1 MRQLLALVVI
11 ALAVLSATAAGAS
24 SGARGAA
31 ALTFTRQV
39 GQSESVWVADA
50 DGSHACEVTAN
61 GYSSALS
68 ADGRWL
74 TFERPRS
81 QPDPTFFN
89 LLFLVDLTTG
99 MARPL
104 GKTSGTERWAPI
116 GARLAVSQP
125 GGLFTVDAATG
136 TRTRL
141 LTKSVT
147 SLDFAPDGRSIVF
160 AAGSGTAETMEQ
172 RSDLYLLRLGSHALL
187 RLTHDG
193 HSESPLVS
201 RTGIAYVRF
210 KNAYA
215 APETWLMKRD
225 GTGKRLLARCCES
238 LSDRSHGDATRGVG
252 TVALSADGKE
262 LLACFVSSIGC
273 DPLAI
278 DLPSGRTHRFPGI
291 QRVISPQETASAFDL
306 TRDGRTILFVVG
318 PPKEGAD
325 RRRLYAVPFAGGN
338 PTLLVRVAVEG
349 RWRR

>member
-11 ALAVLSATAAGAS
+11 ALAVSSAAAAGAR
-24 SGARGAA
+24 SGAPGPA
-31 ALTFTRQV
+31 ALTFTRHV
-39 GQSESVWVADA
+39 GQRESVWVAAA
-50 DGSHACEVTAN
+50 DGSHPREVTAN
-61 GYSSALS
+61 GYGGALS

-89 LLFLVDLTTG
+89 LLFLDLTTG

-104 GKTSGTERWAPI
+104 GKSSGTERWAPI
-116 GARLAVSQP
+116 GARLVVSQP
-125 GGLFTVDAATG
+125 GGLFTVDVTTG
-136 TRTRL
+136 RRTRL
-141 LTKSVT
+141 LTTHVA
-147 SLDFAPDGRSIVF
+147 SLDFAPDARSIVF
-160 AAGSGTAETMEQ
+160 AVGSGAAGTLEQ
-172 RSDLYLLRLGSHALL
+172 RSDLYMLSLRSHALL

-215 APETWLMKRD
+215 APETWLMRRD

-238 LSDRSHGDATRGVG
+238 ISDQSHGDATRGVG

-278 DLPSGRTHRFPGI
+278 DLPSGRTHRFPSI
-291 QRVISPQETASAFDL
+291 QRLASPQETASAFDL

-318 PPKEGAD
+318 PPKEGTD
-325 RRRLYAVPFAGGN
+325 RRRLYAVPFAGGK
-338 PTLLVRVAVEG
+338 PTLLVRVAAEG